1 MAIDNYRKFFDL
13 EENDYFYHM
22 TGKDNAERIMNE
34 GLLVNG
40 NNILNTD
47 NILFTTS
54 VPIDEELLEDF
65 DSILQEEMGHTYG
78 RDTDACVIIG
88 APKMYDKQIVENY
101 HDEVDGVYYEGIINN
116 DMIMGFFDLTGL
128 FHANESY
135 EYGTDEFYNDNEY
148 FDDYYEGKRIR

>member
-1 MAIDNYRKFFDL
+1 MAIESYKKFFDL
-13 EENDYFYHM
+13 KENDYFYHM
-22 TGKDNAERIMNE
+22 TGKDNAERIMDE

-40 NNILNTD
+40 NNILDTD

-65 DSILQEEMGHTYG
+65 DSILQDEMGHTYG

-88 APKMYDKQIVENY
+88 APKMYDKQIVKEYNA
-101 HDEVDGVYYEGIINN
+101 DFEGEFYEGIIDYN
-116 DMIMGFFDLTGL
+116 MIMGFFDLSGL

-135 EYGTDEFYNDNEY
+135 EYGTEEFYNDNEY
-148 FDDYYEGKRIR
+148 FDDVYEGKRIR